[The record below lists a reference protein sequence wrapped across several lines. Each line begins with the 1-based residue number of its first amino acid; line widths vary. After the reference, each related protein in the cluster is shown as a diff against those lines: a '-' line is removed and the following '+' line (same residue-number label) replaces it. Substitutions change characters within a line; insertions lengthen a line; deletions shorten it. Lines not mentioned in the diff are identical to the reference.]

1 MALTTH
7 IPVMST
13 VASLLQ
19 AVLACPSARRM
30 LLSSRPVD
38 DRVSQGLS
46 GYSSGRSPADI
57 RYREDD
63 QYHGLEQ
70 SVRGDFETMWRAQ
83 ILAAFC
89 LLTDNAV
96 CDIGDMSVD
105 VPQDTLRKASRS
117 DTLVEVALCEFSKA
131 AVCVTSKP
139 ADPAASAPS
148 LLHTFDWRRVQ
159 CATVRRGPALQR
171 APGQRLISSSD
182 TL

>member
-1 MALTTH
+1 
-7 IPVMST
+7 MST

-38 DRVSQGLS
+38 DRVSHGLS

-70 SVRGDFETMWRAQ
+70 GVRGDFETMWRAQ

-89 LLTDNAV
+89 MLTDNAV

-117 DTLVEVALCEFSKA
+117 DTLVEVALCEFAKQP
-131 AVCVTSKP
+131 CVGP
-139 ADPAASAPS
+139 ANQLTLLHLAPS
-148 LLHTFDWRRVQ
+148 LLHTFDWRRIQ
-159 CATVRRGPALQR
+159 RATVRRGPALQR
-171 APGQRLISSSD
+171 APGQRLISSSN

>member
-1 MALTTH
+1 
-7 IPVMST
+7 MST

-38 DRVSQGLS
+38 DRVSHGLS

-117 DTLVEVALCEFSKA
+117 DTLVEVALCEFAKQP
-131 AVCVTSKP
+131 CVGP
-139 ADPAASAPS
+139 ANQLT
-148 LLHTFDWRRVQ
+148 LLHLP
-159 CATVRRGPALQR
+159 PAYYTHLTGAVFNAQR
-171 APGQRLISSSD
+171 FVEDLRFNEPLANDSSAAPIPFEDLKR
-182 TL
+182 